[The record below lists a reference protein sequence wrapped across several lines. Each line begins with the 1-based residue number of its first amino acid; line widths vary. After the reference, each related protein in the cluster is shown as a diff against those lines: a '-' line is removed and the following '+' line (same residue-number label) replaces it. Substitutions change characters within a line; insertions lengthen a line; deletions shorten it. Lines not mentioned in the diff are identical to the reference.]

1 MKRKI
6 LFLSAFLLLGCLSA
20 SAQQL
25 YSKMG
30 AIPEETL
37 FAGSLPSEPD
47 ASAVLLKEEIVTRF
61 VFKNDTFHY
70 ETDHFVRIRVLKE
83 EGLKYATMRV
93 NYSVA
98 SGKMPEQ
105 VKGISAAVF
114 NWNGKKFAGKYIS
127 KKKGITDVALSQSEH
142 QKVISLSDAKVG
154 SVVEFTYT
162 LVSNQLESLRSW
174 HVQREIPVVDATY
187 RITIPEYL
195 YYDIQRIGL
204 PIEVLEVNASQNFG
218 FMSNTLFSEHSNEMT
233 MTAKNLPSFL
243 PISDH
248 LMCPEDYRTAVHF
261 NLDRIHIP
269 KRAPQEFITNWD
281 KAAAALKSQTRFAVQ
296 LKASYLSEAVKAIPA
311 GSIEKRTMSLLDL
324 VRTNIEWNKV
334 YSIYPED
341 IAGAIKSKKGNSAD
355 VNLLLLVLARQAG
368 YEASPIVLRTRDH
381 GLIDLKHDG
390 IDAMNH
396 VIVGVIENGN
406 VYCLDAT
413 SPASGVNTLPLNDL
427 VERSL
432 ILRDTAAM
440 WMDLSKFEGSS
451 VRTINASFNEEGKL
465 TGAIS
470 ERYSGESILSMAEVL
485 AKGTY
490 PSYASLWT
498 PDGATLS
505 SLESKWGEN
514 RNFLQIEYVIT
525 DASTK
530 IEGDKISINPMV
542 MFQKKNPFLKER
554 LFPVDLPYVDRF
566 QQIVNITIP
575 EGFVPEAIP
584 QPFRLQTANGGLQA
598 QILVECNGQQ
608 LMCRMDYQAKKTFYS
623 IDEYEALYKFFQS
636 ATDQNLKRIT
646 FIKK

>member
-1 MKRKI
+1 MKRKT
-6 LFLSAFLLLGCLSA
+6 LLLSAVLLLGCLSA

-25 YSKMG
+25 YSKIG
-30 AIPEETL
+30 TIPEETL

-47 ASAVLLKEEIVTRF
+47 APAVLLKEEIVTRF
-61 VFKNDTFHY
+61 VFKNDTFQY
-70 ETDHFVRIRVLKE
+70 ETDHFVRIKVLKE

-93 NYSVA
+93 SYSVA
-98 SGKMPEQ
+98 SAEMPEQ

-127 KKKGITDVALSQSEH
+127 KKNGITDVALSQSEH
-142 QKVISLSDAKVG
+142 QKVISLSDVKVG

-162 LVSNQLESLRSW
+162 LVSSQLESLQSW
-174 HVQREIPVVDATY
+174 HVQRDIPVVDATY

-233 MTAKNLPSFL
+233 MTAKNLPSFQ
-243 PISDH
+243 PASDY

-261 NLDRIHIP
+261 NLDRISIP

-281 KAAAALKSQTRFAVQ
+281 KAASALKNQTRFAVQ

-311 GSIEKRTMSLLDL
+311 GPIEQRTMALLDL
-324 VRTNIEWNKV
+324 VRNNIEWNKV
-334 YSIYPED
+334 YSVYPED
-341 IAGAIKSKKGNSAD
+341 IAGAIKSKKGNSAEL
-355 VNLLLLVLARQAG
+355 NLLLLVLARQAG
-368 YEASPIVLRTRDH
+368 YEASPILLRTRDL
-381 GLIDLKHDG
+381 GLIDLKHDDT
-390 IDAMNH
+390 DAMNH
-396 VIVGVIENGN
+396 VIVGVVENGN

-413 SPASGVNTLPLNDL
+413 SPAYGVNTLPLNDL

-470 ERYSGESILSMAEVL
+470 ERYTGESIPPMAEHL
-485 AKGTY
+485 AKGTHVQ
-490 PSYASLWT
+490 YAQQWT
-498 PDGATLS
+498 PNGAALS
-505 SLESKWGEN
+505 SMESKWGEN
-514 RNFLQIEYVIT
+514 HKFLQFDYVIS
-525 DASTK
+525 DAGTK

-542 MFQKKNPFLKER
+542 MFQKVNPFLKDR
-554 LFPVDLPYVDRF
+554 ISPVDFPCVERF

-608 LMCRMDYQAKKTFYS
+608 LMCRMDYQVQKTFYS
-623 IDEYEALYKFFQS
+623 NDEYDSLYKFFQS
-636 ATDQNLKRIT
+636 VNDQNLKRIT
-646 FIKK
+646 FVKK